1 MTTVKDFAEAYEPKK
16 TKNIV
21 ELEAVSVSQEIKEEV
36 RKDKNGDD
44 YNINVMNVLGEE
56 YRVPNSVVEQIQ
68 AILLVKPNMK
78 TFKVTKKGEG
88 LNTVYTVIQLE

>member
-1 MTTVKDFAEAYEPKK
+1 MTTLKDFAEAYEPKK